1 MPRCK
6 PQGGRL
12 ARSELAATRGSG
24 ERPRG
29 LSSTRSPGNMSL
41 LSGEKKK
48 KKEPI
53 SLLPRKCHGRITPRG
68 FCSVAAERQ
77 APGERGRQAVVP
89 HHTGMGPRPAAA
101 LGSKA
106 EQRGPSHTAL
116 EKHMNNLAYSG
127 KQAPPA
133 RRTPC
138 SALSGAAAW
147 LSLPTHAAAPP
158 LPGHDLGTAQGVLAK
173 LPPTPGFPCTP
184 STQPAPRA
192 SSAAAWAGLGGGDA
206 PARRGGHLPS
216 NA

>member
-6 PQGGRL
+6 PQGGQLR
-12 ARSELAATRGSG
+12 AGWQPRR

-29 LSSTRSPGNMSL
+29 LSSTHPPRDMSL
-41 LSGEKKK
+41 LLGEKKNK
-48 KKEPI
+48 NKEPI

-68 FCSVAAERQ
+68 FFSVAAERQ
-77 APGERGRQAVVP
+77 APGERSRRAVVP
-89 HHTGMGPRPAAA
+89 HHASTGPRPAAA
-101 LGSKA
+101 PGSKA

-158 LPGHDLGTAQGVLAK
+158 LPGHHLGMAQGVLAK
-173 LPPTPGFPCTP
+173 LPPTPGCPCTP
-184 STQPAPRA
+184 RAQPAPQA

-206 PARRGGHLPS
+206 AARRGGHLLS